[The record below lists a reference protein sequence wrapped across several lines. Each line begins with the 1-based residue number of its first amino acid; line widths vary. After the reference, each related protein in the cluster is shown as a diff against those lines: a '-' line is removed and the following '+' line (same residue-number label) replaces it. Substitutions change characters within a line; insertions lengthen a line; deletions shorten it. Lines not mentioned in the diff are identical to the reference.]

1 MTRLLALIPGDTR
14 EQFLFFPTLETLHH
28 HSKHPQIDVVV
39 EPQAQGAYDVSPT
52 VSNVYT
58 FNFGGG
64 NGPADWS
71 NLMGKIREQEYD
83 AILTPARHWTLRLL
97 MWLLGIPARIGY
109 DGGIGTFLLSASVSY
124 PTGKPQPEIYHQ
136 LTQGFG
142 LQLPC
147 PPLSI
152 QIPATT
158 ADWLAAESQRLNLAP
173 EQPYVLLYDP
183 GTGNTNHSSYPIA
196 NWKAIVDGIKER
208 FPSIPIV
215 LIQDDGNRSW
225 VNDLS
230 QRSLGLQTS
239 NPLTIGAMAA
249 LIQGAKVVVTPDSAP
264 LYLTIGCRRPLVGLF
279 GKNNPC
285 PSLVGTNQ
293 EAVEI
298 PPAVFLQAS
307 SKRLGDI
314 PPIQILENL

>member
-1 MTRLLALIPGDTR
+1 MTRLLALIPGDTC

-39 EPQAQGAYDVSPT
+39 EPQSQGAYDVSPT
-52 VSNVYT
+52 VSNVYS

-71 NLMGKIREQEYD
+71 NLMGKIREREYD

-97 MWLLGIPARIGY
+97 MWLLGIPVRIGY
-109 DGGIGTFLLSASVSY
+109 DGGTGQFLLSTSVPL
-124 PTGKPQPEIYHQ
+124 PTGKPQSEIYHQ

-147 PPLSI
+147 PPLLI
-152 QIPATT
+152 QIPSAT
-158 ADWLAAESQRLNLAP
+158 ADWLGAERQRLDLTA

-183 GTGNTNHSSYPIA
+183 GAEGATTSIYPIT

-208 FPSIPIV
+208 FPTMPIV
-215 LIQDDGNRSW
+215 LIQDDRNRSW

-239 NPLTIGAMAA
+239 TPLKMGAMAA

-264 LYLTIGCRRPLVGLF
+264 LYLAIGCRRPLVGLF
-279 GKNNPC
+279 GKSNPC

-293 EAVEI
+293 EPVEI

-314 PPIQILENL
+314 PPIQVLENL